1 MERPACGAGVDTG
14 LLEAAD
20 EAAGDG
26 DPDGASLAFICKW
39 CKLWYKDNDIFPEV
53 CPICRKQVVVNFF
66 GDHNQSSVI
75 HCETPDCMNI
85 TSRGL

>member
-1 MERPACGAGVDTG
+1 MRSIKNEYKEYYHRIDW
-14 LLEAAD
+14 
-20 EAAGDG
+20 
-26 DPDGASLAFICKW
+26 SIQ
-39 CKLWYKDNDIFPEV
+39 YKDNDIFPEV